1 MQRKMDLIIVVFM
14 AVLLGRPALTQMP
27 PQSDIDELKSEIAL
41 LKQRQ
46 ADSERMIDALE
57 KKINAMETIRTV
69 QPAPA
74 VQDQASP
81 AVLARAALVV
91 PYNNTAGLQTMPAQ
105 AQPEPPQRPPISGP
119 VSDRAPNMQPRDV
132 LSEDRD
138 AVARIDNVPLD
149 PEMSGFFRLGD
160 SQTLMRLGGYAKLD
174 VIHDFKLP
182 GDPDLFITS
191 ALPLQP
197 VPPANST
204 SLHIRQS
211 RFNMEIRRPTSIGDL
226 RVLYE
231 NDFFGSS
238 PTNFHLRHLYG
249 QLRNVLVGW
258 TDTTFMDADSL
269 PDTLDFEGPGSIVFI
284 SQPQFR
290 YTWPL
295 TKANS
300 LAFGVEKPISD
311 VNITNPA
318 RPNVAVTPTTPIP
331 DFVIRYRYETE
342 KGHLQAATVL
352 RSVGGSASSTETEGI
367 YATKH
372 VFGWGENI
380 SGAVKTFTRDS
391 FLFQGAY
398 GNGMGRY
405 FEDLTGLGADA
416 AVNNGK
422 LVATPAFGTFG
433 AYQHYWTDTLRS
445 SAIYGYLILQREQS
459 QDPAFF
465 HQSRYS
471 AGNLIWNPAGN
482 LHIGL
487 EYIYGRLISKDDIHG
502 YGSRLQMSMQ
512 YDFYKW

>member
-1 MQRKMDLIIVVFM
+1 MQRKTALIIVVSMTF
-14 AVLLGRPALTQMP
+14 LFGRPAFNQAT
-27 PQSDIDELKSEIAL
+27 PQSEIDELKSQIEF

-46 ADSERMIDALE
+46 IASERMIYALE
-57 KKINAMETIRTV
+57 KKIDAMSKTTTV
-69 QPAPA
+69 KPTPAA
-74 VQDQASP
+74 QDQASP
-81 AVLARAALVV
+81 AFLATTAFLVPPAKAA
-91 PYNNTAGLQTMPAQ
+91 TLQTAPLQ
-105 AQPEPPQRPPISGP
+105 AQPEPQQRPPISGP
-119 VSDRAPNMQPRDV
+119 VSDRAPNMQSRDV
-132 LSEDRD
+132 FSEDRN
-138 AVARIDNVPLD
+138 AAPRIDNVPLD
-149 PEMSGFFRLGD
+149 PEMAGFFRLGD
-160 SQTLMRLGGYAKLD
+160 SPTLMRLGGYAKLD

-191 ALPLQP
+191 ALPVEA
-197 VPPANST
+197 VPAANST
-204 SLHIRQS
+204 NLHIRQS
-211 RFNMEIRRPTSIGDL
+211 RFNVEIRRPTSIGDL

-231 NDFFGSS
+231 NDFFGTS

-258 TDTTFMDADSL
+258 TFSTLMDVDSL
-269 PDTLDFEGPGSIVFI
+269 PDTLDFEGPGSMVFMT
-284 SQPQFR
+284 QPQFR

-295 TKANS
+295 SKTNS
-300 LAFGVEKPISD
+300 LAFGVEKPTTD
-311 VNITNPA
+311 LYVTNPT

-331 DFVIRYRYETE
+331 DFVIRYRYETD

-352 RSVGGSASSTETEGI
+352 RSVGGSASSTQTEGV

-380 SGAVKTFTRDS
+380 SGAVKVFSKDS

-398 GNGMGRY
+398 GIGRY
-405 FEDLTGLGADA
+405 LEDLTGLGADA
-416 AVNNGK
+416 AVSNAK

-433 AYQHYWTDTLRS
+433 AYQHYWSNTLRS
-445 SAIYGYLILQREQS
+445 SAIYGYLNLQREQS
-459 QDPAFF
+459 QDSTFF

-471 AGNLIWNPAGN
+471 AGNLIWNPQGN

-487 EYIYGRLISKDDIHG
+487 EYLYGRVISKDNDHG

>member
-1 MQRKMDLIIVVFM
+1 MKGMTGLIIVVFI
-14 AVLLGRPALTQMP
+14 AFIFARPAFTQAP
-27 PQSDIDELKSEIAL
+27 PQSEISELKTEIEL

-46 ADSERMIDALE
+46 ADSARMIDALE
-57 KKINAMETIRTV
+57 KKIDVLQQAQLA
-69 QPAPA
+69 QPAPTA
-74 VQDQASP
+74 QSSESIAGQTRAEVDPPREAAAPPAAS
-81 AVLARAALVV
+81 
-91 PYNNTAGLQTMPAQ
+91 AQ
-105 AQPEPPQRPPISGP
+105 AEAEAQQRPKISGP
-119 VSDRAPNMQPRDV
+119 ESDRAPGMQSRDV
-132 LSEDRD
+132 FSEDRD
-138 AVARIDNVPLD
+138 AAPRIDNVPLN
-149 PEMSGFFRLGD
+149 PEMAGFFRLGE
-160 SQTLMRLGGYAKLD
+160 SPTLMRLGGYAKLD

-204 SLHIRQS
+204 NVHIRQS
-211 RFNMEIRRPTSIGDL
+211 RFNVEIRRPTSIGDL

-231 NDFFGSS
+231 NDFFGTS

-249 QLRNVLVGW
+249 QLKNVLVGW
-258 TDTTFMDADSL
+258 TFTTFMDIDSL
-269 PDTLDFEGPGSIVFI
+269 SDTLDFEGPGSSVFI
-284 SQPQFR
+284 AQPQFR

-295 TKANS
+295 NKANS
-300 LAFGVEKPISD
+300 LAFGVEKPTTD
-311 VNITNPA
+311 LNVTNPT

-352 RSVGGSASSTETEGI
+352 RSVGGSASATQAVGV

-380 SGAVKTFTRDS
+380 SGAVKTFGKDS
-391 FLFQGAY
+391 FQFQGAF
-398 GNGMGRY
+398 GNGIGRY
-405 FEDLTGLGADA
+405 LEDLTGLGADA

-433 AYQHYWTDTLRS
+433 TYQHYWTNTLRS
-445 SAIYGYLILQREQS
+445 SAVYGYLILQKEQS

-465 HQSRYS
+465 HQSQYS

-487 EYIYGRLISKDDIHG
+487 EYVYGRLTSKGNDRG
-502 YGSRLQMSMQ
+502 YGSRMQMSMQ

>member
-1 MQRKMDLIIVVFM
+1 MQRKTNLIIVVFI
-14 AVLLGRPALTQMP
+14 AFIFGRPAFTQTL
-27 PQSDIDELKSEIAL
+27 PQPEIVELKSEIEL

-46 ADSERMIDALE
+46 ADTARMIDAIE
-57 KKINAMETIRTV
+57 KRIDAMQQAQTA
-69 QPAPA
+69 QPAPVA
-74 VQDQASP
+74 EGQTSP
-81 AVLARAALVV
+81 AVLVRASVAAPPTKTVALQAAS
-91 PYNNTAGLQTMPAQ
+91 PNT
-105 AQPEPPQRPPISGP
+105 QPEAQHRPPIAGP

-149 PEMSGFFRLGD
+149 TEMAGFFRLGD

-191 ALPLQP
+191 ALPLEP

-211 RFNMEIRRPTSIGDL
+211 RFNMEIRRPTPIGDL

-249 QLRNVLVGW
+249 QLKNVLVGW

-300 LAFGVEKPISD
+300 LAFGVEKPTSD
-311 VNITNPA
+311 VNITNPT

-352 RSVGGSASSTETEGI
+352 RSVGGSASLTQTAGV

-380 SGAVKTFTRDS
+380 SGAVKTFAKDS
-391 FLFQGAY
+391 LLFQGAY
-398 GNGMGRY
+398 GNGIGRY
-405 FEDLTGLGADA
+405 LEDLTGLGADA
-416 AVNNGK
+416 AVNDVK

-433 AYQHYWTDTLRS
+433 AYQHYWTNTLRS

-465 HQSRYS
+465 HQSQYS

-487 EYIYGRLISKDDIHG
+487 EYIYGRLTSKDNDHG